1 MKKIVNPKYQ
11 SIVPLLQGLID
22 PVAFEE
28 RGEVLY
34 DIRNKVKRFSVDGVE
49 VVVKRYGRIT
59 AFNRLMYSTFRKS
72 KAIRAY
78 QNALRL
84 AELGIDTP
92 EGVAVL
98 ETYKYGLLHHSFFIS
113 LCTSDRSLSFLR
125 DFDVSNQT
133 LHPLLDALVAWLV
146 EIHNKGVYHQDLN
159 VGNILYREHPSGG
172 FSFQLIDN
180 NRMKFYQE
188 LSLEMR
194 LKNLRRISDN
204 VDLLNYIL
212 KRYAEL
218 LHLDSNEIQL
228 RGCFYLLMF
237 EAKQYAKQKLKCK
250 WLKHDK
256 RF

>member
-59 AFNRLMYSTFRKS
+59 AFNRRS

-125 DFDVSNQT
+125 DYDMSNQA

-180 NRMKFYQE
+180 NRMKFYSE
-188 LSLEMR
+188 LSLKMR

-218 LHLDSNEIQL
+218 LHLDTNKVQL
-228 RGCFYLLMF
+228 QGCFYLLAF
-237 EAKQYAKQKLKCK
+237 EAKQYAKRKLKHCL
-250 WLKHDK
+250 LKPIPQ
-256 RF
+256 